1 MGLEIKSVVTIDR
14 QNICYNYYTNNHDYL
29 VLVAHG
35 FFNSKDSILLKELA
49 VELSRNYDVLSLD
62 FRGHGQSSGLY
73 YWSAKESQDLLAV
86 LHKAMNEKHYRKVG
100 VIGFSLGATTSLIA
114 AYKDNVIDSLIV
126 VSPVSEFR
134 KIDYHFWGL
143 DFENDIFYGLLGKGA
158 KGKGVRPGPFWL
170 QKDKPIDFVNQLRI
184 PILYIHG
191 DSDWLIKPYHSEK
204 LFAKTQS
211 KKDLVII
218 KKGPH
223 AEYLIRKNKEEIVKL
238 IRDWFHETLMKEIQR
253 N

>member
-1 MGLEIKSVVTIDR
+1 MEMETKLVVTKDR
-14 QNICYNYYTNNHDYL
+14 QNISYNYYENSHDNL
-29 VLVAHG
+29 VLIAHG

-49 VELSRNYDVLSLD
+49 FELSRNYDVLSLD
-62 FRGHGQSSGLY
+62 FRGHGHSSGLY

-86 LHKAMNEKHYRKVG
+86 LHKTMNEKHYRKVG

-114 AYKDNVIDSLIV
+114 AYKDKAIDSLIV
-126 VSPVSEFR
+126 ISPVSEFR
-134 KIDYHFWGL
+134 KIDFHFWKL
-143 DFENDIFYGLLGKGA
+143 DFENDILFGLLGKGA

-170 QKDKPIDFVNQLRI
+170 QKDKPIDFVKHLRI

-191 DSDWLIKPYHSEK
+191 DSDWLIKPSHSEN
-204 LFAKTQS
+204 LFTKTQS
-211 KKDLVII
+211 KKHLVLI

-238 IRDWFHETLMKEIQR
+238 IRDWFNETL
-253 N
+253 